1 MKRAVYLIFGFVI
14 MVLSTSIN
22 LAMLG
27 DSGTSSQSWSSGTS
41 SSGSS
46 GSGWSSGGSH
56 K

>member
-1 MKRAVYLIFGFVI
+1 MKRAVYLIFGFVV
-14 MVLSTSIN
+14 MVASTFIN

-27 DSGTSSQSWSSGTS
+27 GSGTSSQSWSSGTS

-46 GSGWSSGGSH
+46 WSSGGSH

>member
-14 MVLSTSIN
+14 MVLSTFIN

-27 DSGTSSQSWSSGTS
+27 GSGTSSQGWSSGTS